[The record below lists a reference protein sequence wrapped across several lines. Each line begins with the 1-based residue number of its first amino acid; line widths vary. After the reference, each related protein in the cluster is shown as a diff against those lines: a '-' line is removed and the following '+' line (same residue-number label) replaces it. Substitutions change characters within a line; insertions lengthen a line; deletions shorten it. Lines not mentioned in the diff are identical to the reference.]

1 MAEGKGLRAV
11 VIGAGIGGLSCAIA
25 LRRAGAEVSLH
36 EKQSELR
43 EVGSGLTL
51 WVNAMRVLGQLEVAD
66 AIRERGAV
74 VDRID
79 NYTAAG
85 KRISGLAISKVADKH
100 GAPSVSIHRGSLQQ
114 GLAEQLPEGTLRLS
128 SECTGFEQ
136 DGDGVTVRFA
146 DGSEE
151 RADLLVGAD
160 GIRSQVRAQLV
171 GEREP
176 RYSGYTCWRSAA
188 QLDHPLLERRIYI
201 QLYGSRST
209 FGIFPIGEGWSW
221 YGTKFA
227 DRDQGGADGASWKR
241 EARQA
246 FAGWYEPVLAVIDA
260 TPDQAFVRQDI
271 YDREPI
277 DNWISGRVA
286 LLGDAAHATTP
297 TLGQGGCLAI
307 EDAGVMGRAV
317 AQQADV
323 PAALRRYQAERIER
337 ANGIVRQA
345 WRHGKLYHGVNPL
358 VRTFRDLVFLRAPQS
373 IALREVDKLMGY
385 EA

>member
-1 MAEGKGLRAV
+1 MAEGKGVRAV
-11 VIGAGIGGLSCAIA
+11 VIGAGIGGLACAIG
-25 LRRAGAEVSLH
+25 LRRAGAEVSVH
-36 EKQSELR
+36 ERQPELR

-51 WVNAMRVLGQLEVAD
+51 WVNAMRVLQQLEVAD

-74 VDRID
+74 VERID

-85 KRISGLAISKVADKH
+85 KRISGLAISKVAEKH
-100 GAPSVSIHRGSLQQ
+100 GAPSVSIHRGELQR
-114 GLAEQLPEGTLRLS
+114 GLAEELPEGALRLG

-136 DGDGVTVRFA
+136 DAGGVTVRFA
-146 DGSEE
+146 DGSQE

-160 GIRSQVRAQLV
+160 GIRSQIRAQLV
-171 GEREP
+171 GAGEL
-176 RYSGYTCWRSAA
+176 RYSGYTCWRSAV

-201 QLYGSRST
+201 QLYGSSST
-209 FGIFPIGEGWSW
+209 FGIFPIRDGWSW
-221 YGTKFA
+221 YGTKFT
-227 DRDQGGADGASWKR
+227 DKDGGGGDGASWKR

-246 FAGWYEPVLAVIDA
+246 FEGWYEPVLAVIDA
-260 TPDQAFVRQDI
+260 TSDEAFVRQDI
-271 YDREPI
+271 YDRVPI
-277 DNWISGRVA
+277 DNWVSGRVA

-307 EDAGVMGRAV
+307 EDAGVMGRSV
-317 AQQADV
+317 AWEPDV

-358 VRTFRDLVFLRAPQS
+358 LRTFRDTVFLRAPEA
-373 IALREVDKLMGY
+373 IVLREVDKLMGY